1 MDDQQRYR
9 LADTLN
15 HHTYPQR
22 VAILELCL
30 IDNQYMRDI
39 AQAHLELM
47 RRRRWLIERSNI
59 QLFQTWLTQ
68 LEGVESEL
76 RRLKECHLTVLEPE
90 RSFNQGW
97 HVATWNHERLSRHLR
112 SFGISF

>member
-59 QLFQTWLTQ
+59 QYVHISIYQ
-68 LEGVESEL
+68 
-76 RRLKECHLTVLEPE
+76 
-90 RSFNQGW
+90 SFPAPYFAL
-97 HVATWNHERLSRHLR
+97 V
-112 SFGISF
+112 